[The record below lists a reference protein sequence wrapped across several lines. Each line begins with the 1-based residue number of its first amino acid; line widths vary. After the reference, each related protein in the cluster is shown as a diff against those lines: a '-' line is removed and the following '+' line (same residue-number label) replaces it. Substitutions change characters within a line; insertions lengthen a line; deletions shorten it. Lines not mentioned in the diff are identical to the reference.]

1 MQTSGHAVSVSFF
14 ASGVASSFLFFLQIA
29 QAVGVDNHH
38 SARNMFPNREQ
49 FGRPIGPM
57 GFAINTAH
65 SPPLPPPPPPIFA
78 LPAQPTI
85 HQSPPPPPTQPQASL
100 TGWTPTRP
108 PPGSFCSPFTTVH
121 RVTDI
126 DDPPHFSHSG
136 HIHPASAQP
145 AEPDDNT
152 PEPGIPRRR
161 GTLGCQ
167 SWHIRMPVE
176 QVPVMAIIRH
186 GWSSY
191 WLRYL
196 SNGQEMFP
204 VMSKSIADAVLA
216 SELLSMIRQRKI
228 NTDAAATA
236 YAWEHSLPMDRAS
249 AVKAL
254 AEDFCDYMED
264 LIHKRQVANNA
275 SNSAQQTMGTPAAV
289 QAAAQ
294 GANPASSHRITQLE
308 VQLAKAQHTVR
319 RLQTNAPGQVTL
331 TPGHSAAEPA
341 GARGSTIQE
350 QIDRLT
356 QEVGPSEPI
365 LPQIT
370 ENEVV
375 EIPHSGIP
383 RHRYFF
389 AIWKMNAGAGRT
401 ESGGNPT
408 QPKEEADVYLAWQH
422 AANIRRSSINSRDR
436 GIGLHSSPSKE
447 VAASHAHRQ
456 TKAGS
461 ETGRRDLQRPR
472 AALGMVYC

>member
-1 MQTSGHAVSVSFF
+1 MTTPQSLGFHEDAEHWDAKAKF
-14 ASGVASSFLFFLQIA
+14 GLKLLKRVASTPYSQKA
-29 QAVGVDNHH
+29 GV
-38 SARNMFPNREQ
+38 S
-49 FGRPIGPM
+49 GCPI
-57 GFAINTAH
+57 
-65 SPPLPPPPPPIFA
+65 
-78 LPAQPTI
+78 
-85 HQSPPPPPTQPQASL
+85 
-100 TGWTPTRP
+100 
-108 PPGSFCSPFTTVH
+108 
-121 RVTDI
+121 
-126 DDPPHFSHSG
+126 
-136 HIHPASAQP
+136 
-145 AEPDDNT
+145 
-152 PEPGIPRRR
+152 
-161 GTLGCQ
+161 
-167 SWHIRMPVE
+167 E
-176 QVPVMAIIRH
+176 QVPAMAIIRH
-186 GWSSY
+186 GWSPY

-275 SNSAQQTMGTPAAV
+275 SNSAQQTMGTPAAL

-308 VQLAKAQHTVR
+308 VQLAKAQHTIR

-356 QEVGPSEPI
+356 QEVGPSAPI

-375 EIPHSGIP
+375 EIPESIPSQDTVIFSPSGRP
-383 RHRYFF
+383 MLDRDEPSPVETTPNPKRKLTF
-389 AIWKMNAGAGRT
+389 T
-401 ESGGNPT
+401 SPGNT
-408 QPKEEADVYLAWQH
+408 QP
-422 AANIRRSSINSRDR
+422 I
-436 GIGLHSSPSKE
+436 
-447 VAASHAHRQ
+447 
-456 TKAGS
+456 
-461 ETGRRDLQRPR
+461 
-472 AALGMVYC
+472 